1 MACEAERTALANAAA
16 EWALSLATE
25 AIAYADYIT
34 SMMATYAAF
43 ANYLNAM
50 NALSACENGQRM
62 QNHDGSTEVADRVDE
77 RMDCVT
83 HGMNILAKI
92 DEYGGPK
99 SKELTEARDKL
110 RHAIQQAI

>member
-16 EWALSLATE
+16 DWAMSLATE
-25 AIAYADYIT
+25 ALAYADYIT

-50 NALSACENGQRM
+50 NALSACENGQR
-62 QNHDGSTEVADRVDE
+62 QSDGETKDNEATFLAE
-77 RMDCVT
+77 RMTYVT
-83 HGMNILAKI
+83 HGMNVLGKINDYTGPVSKQLA
-92 DEYGGPK
+92 
-99 SKELTEARDKL
+99 EAREKL

>member
-25 AIAYADYIT
+25 AVAYADYIT

-43 ANYLNAM
+43 SNYLNAM
-50 NALSACENGQRM
+50 NALSACENGQMRM
-62 QNHDGSTEVADRVDE
+62 QVTSEDVADPLDE

-83 HGMNILAKI
+83 HSMNILGKI
-92 DEYGGPK
+92 AEYDGPE
-99 SKELTEARDKL
+99 SKQLTEARDKL